1 MLDIKIT
8 RTTTPKAKPADE
20 SKLGF
25 GKIFSDHMFLMDY
38 TKGQGWHDARIVPL
52 SALPDGSGLRGAPL
66 RTRRSS
72 RA

>member
-8 RTTTPKAKPADE
+8 RTTTPKAKPSDE

-25 GKIFSDHMFLMDY
+25 GKHFSDHMFLMDY
-38 TKGQGWHDARIVPL
+38 TKARAGTMPASSPISP
-52 SALPDGSGLRGAPL
+52 SRWIPPAWSCTTP
-66 RTRRSS
+66 RRSS